1 MINTGSSTEH
11 SVHRTSCPSANRPSE
26 GCGRFSS
33 SIFSKHDSLPATTQ
47 GAVKICRLP
56 SAEGQGLRARWRTWA
71 ARRRMASV
79 TVSSGPA
86 LPAGTPMDASSRS
99 GRAAPGRPPLA
110 LPPAAPPSAPVF
122 WRSFGDLR
130 PGPARPWGPFSRR
143 AESRFRAPG
152 VGPPSCP
159 GAAARRSPIPG
170 LPGAPTP
177 AMRPSESAS
186 ALRRLGR
193 GRERGGACGAS
204 PGVGP
209 RCEVGCDGHR
219 PEGAGPWE
227 EGGAGRKG
235 RDPAGLA

>member
-99 GRAAPGRPPLA
+99 GRAAPGRPPSR
-110 LPPAAPPSAPVF
+110 PPASRAAQRPCLLEKPRRPSPRPRPPLG
-122 WRSFGDLR
+122 SFLAQGGVAV
-130 PGPARPWGPFSRR
+130 PGARRR
-143 AESRFRAPG
+143 AALLPRRRRAQEPD
-152 VGPPSCP
+152 CRLAR
-159 GAAARRSPIPG
+159 GADTSDEAERVSKR
-170 LPGAPTP
+170 
-177 AMRPSESAS
+177 SESLRHGPRVGAGGEGRG
-186 ALRRLGR
+186 LRR
-193 GRERGGACGAS
+193 
-204 PGVGP
+204 
-209 RCEVGCDGHR
+209 
-219 PEGAGPWE
+219 
-227 EGGAGRKG
+227 
-235 RDPAGLA
+235 